1 MMKEA
6 VKGLASSTDGHISYL
21 RDQSQRMKVY
31 HSTPSE
37 SFGDKTNF
45 TYLPRSS
52 KIPGS
57 LHELD
62 RALYQKQVSEY
73 VFVRDLLQLSGKP
86 VIITF
91 RSSTRA
97 VEACS
102 SVYLHGWVKHWKLS
116 FHMGHS
122 RAC

>member
-1 MMKEA
+1 MKEV
-6 VKGLASSTDGHISYL
+6 VKGLASSIDGHISYL
-21 RDQSQRMKVY
+21 RDQSKKMKVH

-62 RALYQKQVSEY
+62 RALSQKQVYEY
-73 VFVRDLLQLSGKP
+73 VFVRNFAPTERRTRYHDIQELYKGLSRPTVLCTYTVG
-86 VIITF
+86 
-91 RSSTRA
+91 SSIGNYST
-97 VEACS
+97 S
-102 SVYLHGWVKHWKLS
+102 
-116 FHMGHS
+116 
-122 RAC
+122 